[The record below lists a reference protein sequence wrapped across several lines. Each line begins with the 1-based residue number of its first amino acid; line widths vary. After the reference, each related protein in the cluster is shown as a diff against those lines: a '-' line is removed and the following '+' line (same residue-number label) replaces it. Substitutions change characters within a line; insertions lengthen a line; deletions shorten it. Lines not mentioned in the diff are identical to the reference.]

1 MDLHYY
7 DKDAIPRIGQPEV
20 GKIYAAQVS
29 SDWHRVK
36 VTEVRGIDC
45 TCWFMDH
52 GDEDKIPV
60 EDLREIAPKFLDL
73 APQAVTVE
81 LAGLE
86 DYDCTETLLQH
97 LHSSLLSKSLVG
109 KVENR
114 PELQSSHHQKSYLI
128 FVTIIRL
135 VEKKLSCGE
144 ISDFYTGICA
154 ICGEI

>member
-7 DKDAIPRIGQPEV
+7 DKEAIPRVGQPEV

-36 VTEVRGIDC
+36 VVEVRGIDC
-45 TCWFMDH
+45 TCWFLDH
-52 GDEDKIPV
+52 GDEDSVPV

-73 APQAVTVE
+73 PPHAITVK

-86 DYDCTETLLQH
+86 DYEYSETIIQH
-97 LHSSLLSKSLVG
+97 LNSFLLGKSLVA

-114 PELQSSHHQKSYLI
+114 NLSE
-128 FVTIIRL
+128 VTIPNL
-135 VEKKLSCGE
+135 E
-144 ISDFYTGICA
+144 IWIWTKNGFI
-154 ICGEI
+154 